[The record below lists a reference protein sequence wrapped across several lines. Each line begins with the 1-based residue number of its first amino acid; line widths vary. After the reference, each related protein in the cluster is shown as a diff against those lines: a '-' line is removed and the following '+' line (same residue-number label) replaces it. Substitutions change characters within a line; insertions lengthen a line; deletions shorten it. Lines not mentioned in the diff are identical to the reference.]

1 MGIQGTREQLV
12 KQKMFMTKVMNSI
25 LEFEGQSFVR
35 ISTYTLASRE
45 YIRSSKWI
53 ISYLIKSF

>member
-12 KQKMFMTKVMNSI
+12 KQKMFMTKVMNSN

-45 YIRSSKWI
+45 C
-53 ISYLIKSF
+53 IKSN